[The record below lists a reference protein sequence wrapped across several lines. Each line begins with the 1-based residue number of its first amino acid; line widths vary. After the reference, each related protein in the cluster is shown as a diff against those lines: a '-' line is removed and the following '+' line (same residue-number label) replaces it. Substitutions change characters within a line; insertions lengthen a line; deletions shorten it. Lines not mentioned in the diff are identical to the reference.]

1 MPNWT
6 ASRINRVA
14 RTIAGEVR
22 RWHGPEPRRKRRP
35 DPFRILIA
43 CIISLR
49 TKDEV
54 TAESSARLFRLAA
67 TPRTMLRLPAARI
80 ARAIFP
86 AGFYNVKARQIR
98 GISRTLIEKHGG
110 KVPAD
115 MDALLAMD
123 GVGRKTAN
131 LVLGNAFGIPAI
143 CVDTHVHRISNR
155 LGWVKTKT
163 PEETEVALRELLPK
177 RLWVP
182 INWRLVEYGKR
193 ICQPVSPWCSKCPLG
208 PEPFDSRMPA
218 HGPEQAKRVEGRS
231 SRTGDRRQSKG
242 RRKPLCPRRGVVR
255 SR

>member
-1 MPNWT
+1 M
-6 ASRINRVA
+6 ARIVRAEVA
-14 RTIAGEVR
+14 
-22 RWHGPEPRRKRRP
+22 RWHGRQSGKPRKRN
-35 DPFRILIA
+35 PFRTLIS

-54 TAESSARLFRLAA
+54 TAESSRRLFAIAA
-67 TPRTMLRLPAARI
+67 TPKAMLRLSAARI
-80 ARAIFP
+80 ARTIYP

-98 GISRTLIEKHGG
+98 GISRTILERHAGR
-110 KVPAD
+110 VPAD

-131 LVLGNAFGIPAI
+131 LVLGHAFGLPSI

-155 LGWVKTKT
+155 LGWVRTRT
-163 PEETEVALRELLPK
+163 PEETEFALRDFLPR

-182 INWRLVEYGKR
+182 INWWLVEYGKR

-208 PEPFDSRMPA
+208 PE
-218 HGPEQAKRVEGRS
+218 RS
-231 SRTGDRRQSKG
+231 SRSGNPHRSKG
-242 RRKPLCPRRGVVR
+242 RLRPICPRRGVAR